1 MSNQDIKKFLVVNND
16 PALAEPVKF
25 FLEETFGVQVDLE
38 SECSKAIERL
48 TREHY
53 EVVVTNYSTDEIDCF
68 DLVREVSVCDIDT
81 VPIVILPRGDEPLAA
96 RCLMYGAISS
106 AARYR
111 NYFRELREAVATAL
125 ADFVMK
131 D

>member
-1 MSNQDIKKFLVVNND
+1 MSNKDIKKFLVVNND
-16 PALAEPVKF
+16 PALAEPVSL
-25 FLEETFGVQVDLE
+25 FLEETFGVHVDLE

-48 TREHY
+48 ALDHY
-53 EVVVTNYSTDEIDCF
+53 EIVVANYSTDEIDCF
-68 DLVREVSVCDIDT
+68 DLVREVSIRNIET

-106 AARYR
+106 AARYK
-111 NYFRELREAVATAL
+111 NYFRELREAVANAL

>member
-1 MSNQDIKKFLVVNND
+1 MSDQDKKKFLVVNND
-16 PALAEPVKF
+16 PALGEPTRL
-25 FLEETFGVQVDLE
+25 FLEETFGVKVDLE
-38 SECSKAIERL
+38 QECSKAIEQL
-48 TREHY
+48 EWEHY
-53 EVVVTNYSTDEIDCF
+53 EVVVANFTADGDCF
-68 DLVREVSVCDIDT
+68 DLVKEASIRDIET
-81 VPIVILPRGDEPLAA
+81 VPIVILPRGDEQLAA